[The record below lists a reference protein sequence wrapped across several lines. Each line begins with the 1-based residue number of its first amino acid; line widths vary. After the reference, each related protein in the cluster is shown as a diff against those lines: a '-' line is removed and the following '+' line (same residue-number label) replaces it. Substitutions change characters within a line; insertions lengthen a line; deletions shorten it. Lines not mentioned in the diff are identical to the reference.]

1 MNSKLIPSNTCIQS
15 WSSKARIRITT
26 ALFMTLAHLNTAQG
40 FEMSV
45 RAEFKPDSSKPFFNK
60 FENKTPNSGYCKDYP
75 NECKSSAMFSL
86 RAPIVFN
93 SIAPITA
100 NHADPRQGASFSL
113 PTQWRDFTVSH
124 SQTLEQ
130 ETVRIRIKGF
140 GSTYVTPSVIDLVG
154 GGVTD
159 IAAHYLLWGTGWVYA
174 PANCSYSG
182 VGYYGYNF
190 YNFFWKTPVQAPCQK
205 QARFN
210 IPWMKYS
217 YLDFAYEIETP
228 NPLGMS
234 SGDYVGNFIYTVG
247 PGQDFDMGDVMIP
260 ADPTLSLNFT
270 LNVQHTLK
278 VDIPPGGEKVELL
291 PTGGWQQWLQKG
303 RTPEKLYH
311 DQTFL
316 ISASS
321 RFKMQLACERVIG
334 DACAI
339 SNNSND
345 HAVPVD
351 VRVSMPNGIGNDDG
365 SAVSREKLST
375 ATEQV
380 FQSTHYVDQKPS
392 MLHFEI
398 QKQYVSEMLSE
409 QGKYSGDI
417 TVVWDSDV

>member
-1 MNSKLIPSNTCIQS
+1 
-15 WSSKARIRITT
+15 
-26 ALFMTLAHLNTAQG
+26 
-40 FEMSV
+40 
-45 RAEFKPDSSKPFFNK
+45 
-60 FENKTPNSGYCKDYP
+60 
-75 NECKSSAMFSL
+75 
-86 RAPIVFN
+86 
-93 SIAPITA
+93 
-100 NHADPRQGASFSL
+100 
-113 PTQWRDFTVSH
+113 
-124 SQTLEQ
+124 
-130 ETVRIRIKGF
+130 
-140 GSTYVTPSVIDLVG
+140 
-154 GGVTD
+154 
-159 IAAHYLLWGTGWVYA
+159 
-174 PANCSYSG
+174 
-182 VGYYGYNF
+182 
-190 YNFFWKTPVQAPCQK
+190 
-205 QARFN
+205 
-210 IPWMKYS
+210 
-217 YLDFAYEIETP
+217 
-228 NPLGMS
+228 MS

-278 VDIPPGGEKVELL
+278 VDIPPGGGKVELL
-291 PTGGWQQWLQKG
+291 PTGGWQHWLQKG
-303 RTPEKLYH
+303 RTPEKLYQ